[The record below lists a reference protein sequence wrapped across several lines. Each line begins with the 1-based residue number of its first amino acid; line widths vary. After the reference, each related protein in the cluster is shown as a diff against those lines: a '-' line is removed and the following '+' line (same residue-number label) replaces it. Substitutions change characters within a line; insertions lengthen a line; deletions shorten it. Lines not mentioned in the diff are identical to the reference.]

1 MPRIIPHAKAD
12 QWMTDVLVRIASGG
26 QPYSRSNSDWVAMY
40 YLQHWG
46 FVRTKKKS
54 NKWEVTSAGY
64 QHLKSEYPHH
74 KNTAD
79 IEEIAK
85 KLEKLAVRMQ
95 QIGHHAANA
104 EYEVANMKGAF
115 ALLEN
120 RINDI
125 GDRHIEEDAK
135 RAGFEYPAPKAPD

>member
-1 MPRIIPHAKAD
+1 MMPKLPSTRIDI
-12 QWMTDVLVRIASGG
+12 WMTDLLMRIASGG
-26 QPYSRSNSDWVAMY
+26 QPYSHSNSDGVAMY

-85 KLEKLAVRMQ
+85 KLKKLAVRMQ

-125 GDRHIEEDAK
+125 GDRYIEEDAK